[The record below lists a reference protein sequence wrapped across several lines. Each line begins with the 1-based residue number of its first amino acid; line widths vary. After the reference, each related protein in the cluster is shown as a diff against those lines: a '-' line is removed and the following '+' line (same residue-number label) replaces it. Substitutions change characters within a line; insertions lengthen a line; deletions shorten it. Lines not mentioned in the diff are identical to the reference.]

1 MNTMIA
7 TFARHAPP
15 DYADG
20 LLSEDAE
27 WLDIRPAAP
36 GERPYR
42 LKLVDDLGPVQPR
55 ADKTAFEAWPER
67 IDAADIPG
75 ELRELARQTEMAL
88 RHPAISDECRLTL
101 IGDNLRALAER
112 LGR

>member
-7 TFARHAPP
+7 TFARH
-15 DYADG
+15 D
-20 LLSEDAE
+20 
-27 WLDIRPAAP
+27 P
-36 GERPYR
+36 GPRPYR
-42 LKLVDDLGPVQPR
+42 LKLVDDLGPIRPR
-55 ADKTAFEAWPER
+55 ADDTPFATWPER
-67 IDAADIPG
+67 IDPADIPG

-88 RHPAISDECRLTL
+88 RHPAIRDDCRLAL